1 MLGAFG
7 CEYGCLRCHAARLKE
22 LLSCGFFKVFY
33 EIMRVMLAVGLVSC
47 ALPRG
52 GFDFDLAAIQV
63 FP

>member
-1 MLGAFG
+1 M
-7 CEYGCLRCHAARLKE
+7 RV
-22 LLSCGFFKVFY
+22 FFKVFY